1 MNKNRGVKLL
11 SEVRILYTKKTFKER
26 IMRLFGFY
34 YCHNCFRRIRVMDI
48 SVFGPYDYAYCND
61 SICRGAAKFE
71 VNIIANATPEVTIY
85 YGDENE

>member
-1 MNKNRGVKLL
+1 
-11 SEVRILYTKKTFKER
+11 
-26 IMRLFGFY
+26 
-34 YCHNCFRRIRVMDI
+34 MDI
-48 SVFGPYDYAYCND
+48 SVFGPYDYAYCNN